1 MAIQRFKVALNNAL
15 FPLVSTKAQRAA
27 FVPGLDAAPRTPRIF
42 MGEDESV
49 DYNLSQ
55 VIYMENVMPVSE
67 GIHSVGYRQLI
78 APTVNEDFDSIFAL
92 RDDQENTVLYSP
104 AGGKNYVYNKT
115 LGQWSSDPIEAV
127 FGKTLA
133 AGLALSLIHI

>member
-55 VIYMENVMPVSE
+55 VIYAENVMPVAE

-78 APTVNEDFDSIFAL
+78 APTINAIDDRGTNNLGVKLNVWKSESRFVRVNSKY
-92 RDDQENTVLYSP
+92 THHYC
-104 AGGKNYVYNKT
+104 T
-115 LGQWSSDPIEAV
+115 LGVVVQTSFTETDAIAWGE
-127 FGKTLA
+127 
-133 AGLALSLIHI
+133 